1 MRSKAIIVVAI
12 VVVIGGGLFFTMQNN
27 DETRTPTSGSQS
39 SQADSTNESKK
50 SPKDDP
56 KLPDQTVGQQP
67 DCSLYTFD
75 ELGKIW
81 GVTFTDTD
89 VDGSKVSELTGPGT
103 KLYECDYNETNSGQ
117 GVSFVIQYKEYATT
131 AAAVSEMS
139 GVRSSAK
146 YGDKVYF
153 IHEEKSGVG
162 DEAFFSKSAGTGT
175 LSNTNQQIY
184 IRKDNV
190 IFLLSGV
197 NLAGTDDTYKE
208 KLVSSYKLHFN

>member
-1 MRSKAIIVVAI
+1 MRSKVIIALVALAVV
-12 VVVIGGGLFFTMQNN
+12 GGGLMFTMQNK
-27 DETRTPTSGSQS
+27 DESGTSKSSSQS
-39 SQADSTNESKK
+39 SKADSPNESKK
-50 SPKDDP
+50 TSNDGL
-56 KLPDQTVGQQP
+56 KLSAQTVGQQP

-89 VDGSKVSELTGPGT
+89 VNGSKVSELTGPGT

-117 GVSFVIQYKEYATT
+117 GVSFVIQHKEYSTT
-131 AAAVSEMS
+131 AAAVSEMTN
-139 GVRSSAK
+139 VRSSAK

-153 IHEEKSGVG
+153 IQEEKSGVG
-162 DEAFFSKSAGTGT
+162 DEAFFSKGAGTGS
-175 LSNTNQQIY
+175 LANTNQQMY

-190 IFLLSGV
+190 VFLLSGV
-197 NLAGTDDTYKE
+197 NLAGTDDSYKD